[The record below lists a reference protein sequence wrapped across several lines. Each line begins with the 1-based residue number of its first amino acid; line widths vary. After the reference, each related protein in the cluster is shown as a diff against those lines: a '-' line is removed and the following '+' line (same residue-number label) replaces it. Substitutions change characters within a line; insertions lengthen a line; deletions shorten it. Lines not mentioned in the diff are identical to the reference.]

1 MDRHLRG
8 LDHLVVA
15 VRDLEEAAER
25 WRRLGFTL
33 TPRGRH
39 PEWGTENRCV
49 LLEGGYVELL
59 AVAEPDST
67 SPLAAALREA
77 AEGLFA
83 LAFSTDDPAATAA
96 AWRTLGF
103 SARGPERL
111 TRLLEA
117 DGEVELAFTNVM
129 LPPEETLG
137 LRLFACRHET
147 PGRERRPA
155 WLEHPN
161 RARAI
166 VSVSVL
172 AEPVE
177 PVAALFERVL
187 GTATRSQT
195 DQLAA
200 FHVGDDRI
208 LVMPPEDVNL
218 LHPEV
223 EAEEREQPA
232 RFVSLQL
239 RVGDPEHAAEIV
251 ARSGLAH
258 RRIADG
264 IAVLPGELG
273 GVALE
278 FTAA

>member
-1 MDRHLRG
+1 VDRHLRG

-15 VRDLEEAAER
+15 VRDLEAAADR
-25 WRRLGFTL
+25 WHRLGFTL

-39 PEWGTENRCV
+39 PEWGTANRCV

-59 AVAEPDST
+59 AVAEPEAA
-67 SPLAAALREA
+67 SPVATALREA
-77 AEGLFA
+77 AEGFFA
-83 LAFSTDDPAATAA
+83 LAFATDDPAATAA

-111 TRLLEA
+111 TRLLDV
-117 DGEVELAFTNVM
+117 DGEVELAFTNVL

-147 PGRERRPA
+147 FDRERQPA
-155 WLEHPN
+155 WLEHAN
-161 RARAI
+161 RARRI

-200 FHVGDDRI
+200 FHVGDDHI

-239 RVGDPEHAAEIV
+239 QVDDLERTADIIG
-251 ARSGLAH
+251 RSGLVY

-273 GVALE
+273 GIALE

>member
-15 VRDLEEAAER
+15 VDDLDEAAER
-25 WRRLGFTL
+25 WERLGFTL

-39 PEWGTENRCV
+39 PAWGTANRCV

-59 AVAEPDST
+59 AVADPRAD
-67 SPLAAALREA
+67 SPLAAALRA
-77 AEGLFA
+77 AGAGFFA

-103 SARGPERL
+103 SARGPEHL
-111 TRLLEA
+111 TRILEI
-117 DGEVELAFTNVM
+117 DGEVELRFCNVM

-147 PGRERRPA
+147 PGLERRPE
-155 WLEHPN
+155 WLDHAN
-161 RARAI
+161 RARRV

-177 PVAALFERVL
+177 PVAELFERVL

-200 FHVGDDRI
+200 FHVGDDRV
-208 LVMPPEDVNL
+208 LVMPAEDVNL

-232 RFVSLQL
+232 RFVSLQV
-239 RVGDPEHAAEIV
+239 RVEDMERVAEIV
-251 ARSGLAH
+251 AASGLAH

-264 IAVLPGELG
+264 IAVLPAELG

-278 FTAA
+278 FTGP